1 MIILYYSILQLN
13 GIECFSANKINA
25 ILAIVMSDV
34 YTKKSNPE
42 DLYNVVI
49 FDNCKFPDKIIS
61 NILLITMTR
70 KKLRGH
76 I

>member
-1 MIILYYSILQLN
+1 MQFLQLL
-13 GIECFSANKINA
+13 C
-25 ILAIVMSDV
+25 VMCIQ
-34 YTKKSNPE
+34 KKSNPE

-49 FDNCKFPDKIIS
+49 FDNCKFPDKIIC